1 MLDADYV
8 SKELAGVFRVSTDKT
23 IIGRM
28 SAQRFLYKELHW
40 EVKELIGKGK
50 YSFVRKHH
58 AYFGKRKKI
67 TLFVR
72 KSMFYIYVDQYN
84 ALKRYSDYLTRHEEE
99 YQLLKDKD
107 KDWLTVKYGYF
118 ILVFNIKTT
127 LAQLLLE
134 YFVWFDTVTY
144 VFPKW

>member
-1 MLDADYV
+1 
-8 SKELAGVFRVSTDKT
+8 
-23 IIGRM
+23 
-28 SAQRFLYKELHW
+28 
-40 EVKELIGKGK
+40 
-50 YSFVRKHH
+50 
-58 AYFGKRKKI
+58 
-67 TLFVR
+67 
-72 KSMFYIYVDQYN
+72 MFYIYVDQYN

-107 KDWLTVKYGYF
+107 KDWPTVKYGYF
-118 ILVFNIKTT
+118 ILVFNIKTI